1 MTAAQKTRRELARE
15 IEALQA
21 RLTEAEELLYAIH
34 SGQVDALVI
43 SGPLADQVFTLK
55 GAEQPY
61 RILIETINEGAVTLT
76 PDGTILYSN
85 RSFAELVETPLEQT
99 LGTMIQRF
107 VVPADRPAFE
117 ALLEQGRQD
126 ESSAEIVLQSRAGKH
141 VPVLLSTRALQL
153 DALRGVCMV
162 VTDISRQKR
171 VEEELRRSNADL
183 EQFAYVASHD
193 LQEPLRMVTSYVQL
207 LQRHYQGQLDAEAD
221 IFIGYAVD
229 GTMRMQTLIHDLLAY
244 SQVGRANREH
254 APTDCARVLE
264 QVQANLAVTLADADA
279 TITAGS
285 LPTLLADASQIA
297 QLFQNLISNAIKF
310 HGAEPPQIHISATR
324 RDREWVF
331 AVRDNGI
338 GIDPQYVER
347 IFVIFQR
354 LHTRAEYP
362 GTGIGLAICK
372 KIVDYHGGQM
382 WIESQPGEGTTF
394 LFTIPI
400 TVEVHDKPPPAPT
413 SCNPG
418 R

>member
-1 MTAAQKTRRELARE
+1 MTAAQKTRRELVRE
-15 IEALQA
+15 IEALQG
-21 RLTEAEELLYAIH
+21 RLAEAEELLYAIH
-34 SGQVDALVI
+34 SGQVDALI
-43 SGPLADQVFTLK
+43 IAGPSADQVFTLT

-61 RILIETINEGAVTLT
+61 RILIETINEGAVTLAL
-76 PDGTILYSN
+76 DGTILYSN
-85 RSFAELVETPLEQT
+85 RRFAELVETPLEQT

-126 ESSAEIVLQSRAGKH
+126 RGSGEIVLQISGGKH

-153 DALRGVCMV
+153 DNLWGICMV

-171 VEEELRRSNADL
+171 VEQELRRSNADL

-207 LQRHYQGQLDAEAD
+207 LQRRYQGKLDAKAD
-221 IFIGYAVD
+221 MFIGYAVD
-229 GTMRMQTLIHDLLAY
+229 GTRRMQTLIHDLLAY
-244 SQVGRANREH
+244 SQVGRANSEH

-264 QVQANLAVTLADADA
+264 QVRANLAVTVADAGA
-279 TITAGS
+279 TITAGP
-285 LPTLLADASQIA
+285 LPILLADGGQIA

-310 HGAEPPQIHISATR
+310 HGTEPPHIRISATR

-372 KIVDYHGGQM
+372 RIVARYSGQI
-382 WIESQPGEGTTF
+382 WLDSTPGQGTTF
-394 LFTIPI
+394 FFTLPLMEEGHNEPLLHGSI
-400 TVEVHDKPPPAPT
+400 T
-413 SCNPG
+413 
-418 R
+418 

>member
-15 IEALQA
+15 IEALQG
-21 RLTEAEELLYAIH
+21 RLAEAEELLYAIH

-43 SGPLADQVFTLK
+43 SGPSGDQVFTLK

-76 PDGTILYSN
+76 LDGTILYSN
-85 RSFAELVETPLEQT
+85 RRFAELVETPLEQT
-99 LGTMIQRF
+99 LGTTFQRF

-126 ESSAEIVLQSRAGKH
+126 RGSAEIVLQIRGGKH
-141 VPVLLSTRALQL
+141 VPMLLSTRALQL

-207 LQRHYQGQLDAEAD
+207 LQRRYQGQLDAKAD
-221 IFIGYAVD
+221 MFIGYAVD
-229 GTMRMQTLIHDLLAY
+229 GTMRMQTLIQDLLAY
-244 SQVGRANREH
+244 SQVGRANGEH
-254 APTDCARVLE
+254 APTDCVRLLE
-264 QVQANLAVTLADADA
+264 QVRANLAVTLADAGA
-279 TITAGS
+279 TITAS
-285 LPTLLADASQIA
+285 PLPILLADASQIA

-310 HGAEPPQIHISATR
+310 HGTEPPHIHVSATR
-324 RDREWVF
+324 RGQEWVF

-372 KIVDYHGGQM
+372 RIVARYGGQI
-382 WIESQPGEGTTF
+382 WIDSTPGQGTTF
-394 LFTIPI
+394 FFTIPI
-400 TVEVHDKPPPAPT
+400 MEEVHNEPPHGPT
-413 SCNPG
+413 S
-418 R
+418 

>member
-1 MTAAQKTRRELARE
+1 MTAAQKTRRALVRE
-15 IEALQA
+15 IEALQG
-21 RLTEAEELLYAIH
+21 RLAEAEELVYAIH

-43 SGPLADQVFTLK
+43 AGPLGDQIFTLT

-76 PDGTILYSN
+76 LDGTILYSN
-85 RSFAELVETPLEQT
+85 RSFADLVATPLEQT
-99 LGTMIQRF
+99 LGTMFQRF
-107 VVPADRPAFE
+107 VVPADHPAFE

-126 ESSAEIVLQSRAGKH
+126 QSSGEIVLQIGGGKH

-207 LQRHYQGQLDAEAD
+207 LQRRYQGQLDAKAD
-221 IFIGYAVD
+221 MFIGYAVD

-244 SQVGRANREH
+244 SQVGRANGEH

-264 QVQANLAVTLADADA
+264 QVRANLAVTLADAGA
-279 TITAGS
+279 TITAGW
-285 LPTLLADASQIA
+285 LPILLADASQIA

-310 HGAEPPQIHISATR
+310 HGTEPPLIHISATR
-324 RDREWVF
+324 RGQEWVF

-338 GIDPQYVER
+338 GIEPQYVER

-372 KIVDYHGGQM
+372 RIVARYGGQI
-382 WIESQPGEGTTF
+382 WLDSTPGQGTTF
-394 LFTIPI
+394 FFSLPI
-400 TVEVHDKPPPAPT
+400 MEQAQHVPGHAPT
-413 SCNPG
+413 S
-418 R
+418 